1 MGLTFLIGSF
11 YMAHVLKYE
20 NTKQNTLFIFFENEN
35 EKLNHHKK
43 MWNFKMSN
51 LTKMFT
57 LTKKDDHFD

>member
-43 MWNFKMSN
+43 M
-51 LTKMFT
+51 
-57 LTKKDDHFD
+57 